1 MRHAT
6 WTLTAGYRPGLLGR
20 VVSLHAEY
28 YVKSGQFGPE
38 FESQVAG
45 GMSEF
50 FPRLSS
56 PLNQI
61 WSVESAVRIEGSLSI
76 DGQDLGENCAHLR
89 WFIISDAL
97 RGKGAGAVLMQ
108 AAMDHVDRMGFS
120 QTRLWTFAGLDAAR
134 TLYERNGFTLAE
146 EYEGDRWGK
155 TVREQL
161 WIRPA
166 GG

>member
-1 MRHAT
+1 
-6 WTLTAGYRPGLLGR
+6 
-20 VVSLHAEY
+20 
-28 YVKSGQFGPE
+28 
-38 FESQVAG
+38 
-45 GMSEF
+45 
-50 FPRLSS
+50 
-56 PLNQI
+56 
-61 WSVESAVRIEGSLSI
+61 
-76 DGQDLGENCAHLR
+76 
-89 WFIISDAL
+89 
-97 RGKGAGAVLMQ
+97 MQ